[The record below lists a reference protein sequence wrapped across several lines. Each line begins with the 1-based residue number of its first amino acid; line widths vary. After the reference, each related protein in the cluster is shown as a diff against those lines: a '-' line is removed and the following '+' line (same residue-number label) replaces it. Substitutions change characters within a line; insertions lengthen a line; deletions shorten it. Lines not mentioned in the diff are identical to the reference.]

1 MTSPGELQSVT
12 QLLHLL
18 HHFHTV
24 RLILSEIIP
33 VLSEEEEEEED
44 TNRRKALVKLQLHDD
59 RRNRVKKKQSL

>member
-33 VLSEEEEEEED
+33 VLSEEEED

-59 RRNRVKKKQSL
+59 RRNRVKKQSL